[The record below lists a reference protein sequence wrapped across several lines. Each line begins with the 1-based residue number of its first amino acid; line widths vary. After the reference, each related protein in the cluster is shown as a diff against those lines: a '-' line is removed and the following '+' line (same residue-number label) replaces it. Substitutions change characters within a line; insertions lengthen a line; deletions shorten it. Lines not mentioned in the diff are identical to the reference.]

1 MVMRNRNGGSEA
13 PHWWDDLPPK
23 VRQRFSQ
30 PPVYIEEEPAPRDDP
45 PPAVG
50 RGELIGDLS
59 RLAVAFVFV
68 SFAILLYLL
77 VAVAYVT
84 G

>member
-1 MVMRNRNGGSEA
+1 MVMRNRDGGSEA

-23 VRQRFSQ
+23 VRERFSRA
-30 PPVYIEEEPAPRDDP
+30 PVSIEEEPAAPDNA
-45 PPAVG
+45 PPAVS
-50 RGELIGDLS
+50 RGELVSDLS
-59 RLAVAFVFV
+59 GLAALFVLA
-68 SFAILLYLL
+68 SLAILLYLL

>member
-1 MVMRNRNGGSEA
+1 MVMRNRDGGSEA

-23 VRQRFSQ
+23 VRKRFSL
-30 PPVYIEEEPAPRDDP
+30 PPVYVEEEPEPRDA
-45 PPAVG
+45 PPAVS
-50 RGELIGDLS
+50 RGELVSDLS
-59 RLAVAFVFV
+59 GLAALFVLV
-68 SFAILLYLL
+68 SFAILMYLL

>member
-1 MVMRNRNGGSEA
+1 MRNRDGGSEA

-23 VRQRFSQ
+23 VRERFSQ
-30 PPVYIEEEPAPRDDP
+30 PPVYVEEEPAPRADA
-45 PPAVG
+45 PPAVS
-50 RGELIGDLS
+50 RGELVSDLS
-59 RLAVAFVFV
+59 GLAALFVLA